1 LVSDEIKDFFEKG
14 KRQRGEFMMISVENK
29 KIRPDSRF
37 LRKVEEFSGESVS
50 SCYQCR
56 KCTSGCPV
64 SFAMDIPPDMI
75 MHMIHIGAND
85 IVLGSNTIWICAS
98 CETCTTRCP
107 NEIDIAKVMDTL
119 RQICTRE
126 GREPRE
132 RQVPQFHDAFL
143 RSFKG
148 RGRVFELEMI
158 GRYKLKT
165 GQYTKDMR
173 LGIEMFKKGKLRLFP
188 HRIKGRREIRE
199 IFKKAE
205 ESLKR

>member
-1 LVSDEIKDFFEKG
+1 MFSIEK
-14 KRQRGEFMMISVENK
+14 MTT
-29 KIRPDSRF
+29 RPDSHF
-37 LRKVEEFSGESVS
+37 LREVEKFSGESVS

-64 SFAMDIPPDMI
+64 AFAMDIPPDRI
-75 MHMIHIGAND
+75 MHMIHIGMKNT
-85 IVLGSNTIWICAS
+85 VLGSNTFWICAS
-98 CETCTTRCP
+98 CETCSTRCP
-107 NEIDIAKVMDTL
+107 NEIDIAKVMETL
-119 RQICTRE
+119 RQICKSE
-126 GREPRE
+126 GIEPKE
-132 RQVPQFHDAFL
+132 SQVPSFHEAFL
-143 RSFKG
+143 QSFKR

-188 HRIKGRREIRE
+188 HRIKGRKEIRD

-205 ESLKR
+205 GSSGK